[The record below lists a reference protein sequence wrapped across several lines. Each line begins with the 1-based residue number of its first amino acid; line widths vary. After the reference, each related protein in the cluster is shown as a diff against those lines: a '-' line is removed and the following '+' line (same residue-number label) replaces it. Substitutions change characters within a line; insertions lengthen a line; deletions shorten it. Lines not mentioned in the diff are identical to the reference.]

1 MSSGRKYSFSDALF
15 SSTFIHNPVLIQA
28 AGLCAIVAVATTL
41 KTAVLLAAAFF
52 PVLIITQ
59 VFACLALKKVPR
71 WIRVAIYLLIGTA
84 IIAGIIYAID
94 TFMPE
99 ISLGAGIYLALTAAN
114 SIIALHC
121 EKLAVKTDLRHAF
134 FDSVATALG
143 YAAVIIPV
151 GALREMIGSSTIW
164 GANIKVPMTYP
175 AILMPFGGF
184 LVLAFFAA
192 ALKALINKRFPE
204 HSAETEMKIKKTS
217 VIVSKKNLP
226 ENLAPAKAEE
236 APAEEEKET
245 AEAEET
251 VETEETAEAE
261 ETVETEETVEV
272 EETVE
277 TEDLKEDDLAH
288 LEPLDGEGKFDLS
301 DIFAKDD
308 EDEDDKDYGSAF
320 NRLFDEAKDFDSD
333 EKKEGDK

>member
-94 TFMPE
+94 TFIPE

-184 LVLAFFAA
+184 LFLAFFAA

-226 ENLAPAKAEE
+226 EDL

-245 AEAEET
+245 AKA
-251 VETEETAEAE
+251 
-261 ETVETEETVEV
+261 EETVEV

-277 TEDLKEDDLAH
+277 AEDPKEDDLAH
-288 LEPLDGEGKFDLS
+288 FEPLDGEGKFDLS

>member
-99 ISLGAGIYLALTAAN
+99 ISLGAGIYLALTEAN

-226 ENLAPAKAEE
+226 ENLAPA
-236 APAEEEKET
+236 EEEK
-245 AEAEET
+245 
-251 VETEETAEAE
+251 ETAEAE

-277 TEDLKEDDLAH
+277 AEDPKEDDLAH
-288 LEPLDGEGKFDLS
+288 FEPLDGEGKFDLS

>member
-59 VFACLALKKVPR
+59 VFACLALKRVPR

-226 ENLAPAKAEE
+226 EDL
-236 APAEEEKET
+236 APAEEEK
-245 AEAEET
+245 
-251 VETEETAEAE
+251 ETAEAE

-277 TEDLKEDDLAH
+277 AEDPKEDDLAH
-288 LEPLDGEGKFDLS
+288 FEPLDGKGKFDLS

-308 EDEDDKDYGSAF
+308 EDEDDKDYGSVF

>member
-1 MSSGRKYSFSDALF
+1 M
-15 SSTFIHNPVLIQA
+15 LIQA

-164 GANIKVPMTYP
+164 GANIKVPMTFP

-184 LVLAFFAA
+184 LFLAFFAA

-226 ENLAPAKAEE
+226 EDLAPAKAEE

-251 VETEETAEAE
+251 VETEET
-261 ETVETEETVEV
+261 VEV

-277 TEDLKEDDLAH
+277 AEDPKEDDLAH
-288 LEPLDGEGKFDLS
+288 FEPLDGEGKFDLS

>member
-226 ENLAPAKAEE
+226 ENLAPA
-236 APAEEEKET
+236 EEEK
-245 AEAEET
+245 
-251 VETEETAEAE
+251 ETAEAE

-277 TEDLKEDDLAH
+277 AEDPKEDDLAH
-288 LEPLDGEGKFDLS
+288 LEPLDGEGKIDLS

>member
-59 VFACLALKKVPR
+59 VFACLALKRVPR

-164 GANIKVPMTYP
+164 GANIKIPMTYP

-226 ENLAPAKAEE
+226 ENLAS
-236 APAEEEKET
+236 AEEEK
-245 AEAEET
+245 
-251 VETEETAEAE
+251 ETAEAE

-277 TEDLKEDDLAH
+277 AEDPKEDDLAH
-288 LEPLDGEGKFDLS
+288 FEPLDGEGKFDLS
-301 DIFAKDD
+301 DIFAKDN

>member
-41 KTAVLLAAAFF
+41 KTAVLLATAFF

-71 WIRVAIYLLIGTA
+71 WIRVAIDLLLGTA

-217 VIVSKKNLP
+217 VIVSKKNLL
-226 ENLAPAKAEE
+226 ENL

-245 AEAEET
+245 AETEET
-251 VETEETAEAE
+251 VEA
-261 ETVETEETVEV
+261 EETVEV

-277 TEDLKEDDLAH
+277 AEDPKEDDLAH
-288 LEPLDGEGKFDLS
+288 FEPLDGEGKFDLS

>member
-164 GANIKVPMTYP
+164 GANIKVPMTFP

-184 LVLAFFAA
+184 LFLAFFAA

-217 VIVSKKNLP
+217 VIVSKKNLL
-226 ENLAPAKAEE
+226 ENL

-245 AEAEET
+245 AES
-251 VETEETAEAE
+251 E

-277 TEDLKEDDLAH
+277 AEDPKEDDLAH
-288 LEPLDGEGKFDLS
+288 FEPLDGKGKFDLS

-308 EDEDDKDYGSAF
+308 EDEDDKDYGSVF

>member
-226 ENLAPAKAEE
+226 ENLAPA
-236 APAEEEKET
+236 EEEK
-245 AEAEET
+245 
-251 VETEETAEAE
+251 ETAEAE

-277 TEDLKEDDLAH
+277 AEDLKEDDLAH
-288 LEPLDGEGKFDLS
+288 FEPLDGKGKFDLS

>member
-59 VFACLALKKVPR
+59 VFACLALKRVPR

-94 TFMPE
+94 TFVPE

-164 GANIKVPMTYP
+164 GANIKIPMTYP

-226 ENLAPAKAEE
+226 ENLAPA
-236 APAEEEKET
+236 EEEK
-245 AEAEET
+245 
-251 VETEETAEAE
+251 ETAEAE

-277 TEDLKEDDLAH
+277 AEDPKEDDLTH
-288 LEPLDGEGKFDLS
+288 FEPLDGKGKFDLS

-308 EDEDDKDYGSAF
+308 EDEDDKDYGSVF

>member
-226 ENLAPAKAEE
+226 ENLAPA
-236 APAEEEKET
+236 EEEK
-245 AEAEET
+245 
-251 VETEETAEAE
+251 ETAEAE

-277 TEDLKEDDLAH
+277 AEDPKEDDLAH
-288 LEPLDGEGKFDLS
+288 FEPLDGEGKFDLS

>member
-59 VFACLALKKVPR
+59 VFACLALKRVPR

-143 YAAVIIPV
+143 YAAVIIPI

-164 GANIKVPMTYP
+164 GANIKVPMAFP

-184 LVLAFFAA
+184 LFLAFFAA

-226 ENLAPAKAEE
+226 ENLAPA
-236 APAEEEKET
+236 EEEKET

-251 VETEETAEAE
+251 VEAEETAEAE
-261 ETVETEETVEV
+261 ETVEV
-272 EETVE
+272 EETIE
-277 TEDLKEDDLAH
+277 AEDPKEDDLAH
-288 LEPLDGEGKFDLS
+288 FEPLDGEGKFDLS

>member
-59 VFACLALKKVPR
+59 VFACLALKRVPR

-226 ENLAPAKAEE
+226 ENLAPA
-236 APAEEEKET
+236 EEEKET
-245 AEAEET
+245 
-251 VETEETAEAE
+251 VEAE
-261 ETVETEETVEV
+261 ETVETEETVKV

-277 TEDLKEDDLAH
+277 AEDPKEDDLAH
-288 LEPLDGEGKFDLS
+288 FEPLDGKGKFDLS

-308 EDEDDKDYGSAF
+308 ENEDDKDYGSVF

>member
-59 VFACLALKKVPR
+59 VFACLALKRVPR

-143 YAAVIIPV
+143 YAAVIIPI

-226 ENLAPAKAEE
+226 ENLAPA
-236 APAEEEKET
+236 EEEK
-245 AEAEET
+245 
-251 VETEETAEAE
+251 ETAEAE

-277 TEDLKEDDLAH
+277 AEDPKEDDLAH
-288 LEPLDGEGKFDLS
+288 FEPLDGKGKFDLS

-308 EDEDDKDYGSAF
+308 EDEDDKDYGSVF

>member
-59 VFACLALKKVPR
+59 VFACLALKRVPR

-226 ENLAPAKAEE
+226 ENLAPA
-236 APAEEEKET
+236 EEEKET

-251 VETEETAEAE
+251 VETEEII
-261 ETVETEETVEV
+261 EV

-277 TEDLKEDDLAH
+277 AEDPKEDDLAH
-288 LEPLDGEGKFDLS
+288 FEPLDGEGKFDLS

>member
-226 ENLAPAKAEE
+226 ENLAPA
-236 APAEEEKET
+236 EEEK
-245 AEAEET
+245 
-251 VETEETAEAE
+251 ETAEAE

-277 TEDLKEDDLAH
+277 AEDPKEDDLAH
-288 LEPLDGEGKFDLS
+288 FEPLDGKGKFDLS

-320 NRLFDEAKDFDSD
+320 NRLFDEAKDFDSN

>member
-59 VFACLALKKVPR
+59 VFACLALKRVPR

-151 GALREMIGSSTIW
+151 GTLREMIGSSTIW
-164 GANIKVPMTYP
+164 GANIKIPMTYP

-226 ENLAPAKAEE
+226 EDL
-236 APAEEEKET
+236 APAEEEK
-245 AEAEET
+245 
-251 VETEETAEAE
+251 ETAEAE

-277 TEDLKEDDLAH
+277 AEDPKEDDLAH
-288 LEPLDGEGKFDLS
+288 FEPLDGEGKFDLS

>member
-59 VFACLALKKVPR
+59 VFACLALKRVPR

-184 LVLAFFAA
+184 LFLAFFAA

-226 ENLAPAKAEE
+226 ENLAPA
-236 APAEEEKET
+236 
-245 AEAEET
+245 
-251 VETEETAEAE
+251 E
-261 ETVETEETVEV
+261 ETVETEETVKV

-277 TEDLKEDDLAH
+277 AEDPKEDDLAH
-288 LEPLDGEGKFDLS
+288 FEPLDGKGKFDLS

>member
-28 AGLCAIVAVATTL
+28 TGLCAIVAVATTL

-226 ENLAPAKAEE
+226 ENLAPAK
-236 APAEEEKET
+236 EEK
-245 AEAEET
+245 
-251 VETEETAEAE
+251 ETAEAE

-277 TEDLKEDDLAH
+277 AEDPKEDDLAH
-288 LEPLDGEGKFDLS
+288 FEPLDGEGKFDLS

>member
-59 VFACLALKKVPR
+59 VFACLALKRVPR

-226 ENLAPAKAEE
+226 ENLAPTKSEE
-236 APAEEEKET
+236 APAEET
-245 AEAEET
+245 AEA
-251 VETEETAEAE
+251 V

-277 TEDLKEDDLAH
+277 AEGSKEDDLAH
-288 LEPLDGEGKFDLS
+288 FEPLDGEGKFDLS
-301 DIFAKDD
+301 DIFVKDG
-308 EDEDDKDYGSAF
+308 EDEDDRDYGSAF
-320 NRLFDEAKDFDSD
+320 NRLFDEAKNFDSD

>member
-59 VFACLALKKVPR
+59 VFACLALKRVPR

-94 TFMPE
+94 AFMPE

-184 LVLAFFAA
+184 LFLAFFAA

-226 ENLAPAKAEE
+226 ENLAPA
-236 APAEEEKET
+236 EEEK
-245 AEAEET
+245 
-251 VETEETAEAE
+251 ETAEAE

-277 TEDLKEDDLAH
+277 AEDPKEDDLAH
-288 LEPLDGEGKFDLS
+288 FEPLDGEGKFDLS

-308 EDEDDKDYGSAF
+308 EDEDDKDYGSVF

>member
-59 VFACLALKKVPR
+59 VFACLALKRVPR

-84 IIAGIIYAID
+84 IIAGIINAID
-94 TFMPE
+94 TFVPE

-164 GANIKVPMTYP
+164 GANIKIPMTYP

-226 ENLAPAKAEE
+226 ENLAPA
-236 APAEEEKET
+236 EEEKET
-245 AEAEET
+245 AEAEE
-251 VETEETAEAE
+251 A
-261 ETVETEETVEV
+261 VETEETVEV

-277 TEDLKEDDLAH
+277 AEDPKEDDLAH
-288 LEPLDGEGKFDLS
+288 FEPLDGEGKFDLS

-308 EDEDDKDYGSAF
+308 EDEDDKDYGSVF

>member
-59 VFACLALKKVPR
+59 VFACLALKRVPR

-164 GANIKVPMTYP
+164 GANIKVPMTFP

-184 LVLAFFAA
+184 LFLAFFAA

-226 ENLAPAKAEE
+226 ENLAPA
-236 APAEEEKET
+236 EEEK
-245 AEAEET
+245 
-251 VETEETAEAE
+251 ETAEAE

-277 TEDLKEDDLAH
+277 AEGPKEDDLAH
-288 LEPLDGEGKFDLS
+288 FEPLDGKGKFDLS

-308 EDEDDKDYGSAF
+308 EDEDDKDYGSVF

>member
-59 VFACLALKKVPR
+59 VFACLALKRVPR

-226 ENLAPAKAEE
+226 ENLAPA
-236 APAEEEKET
+236 EEEK
-245 AEAEET
+245 
-251 VETEETAEAE
+251 ETAEAE

-277 TEDLKEDDLAH
+277 AEDPKEDDLAH
-288 LEPLDGEGKFDLS
+288 FEPLDGEGKFDLS

-308 EDEDDKDYGSAF
+308 EDEDDKDYGSVF

>member
-59 VFACLALKKVPR
+59 VFACLALKRVPR
-71 WIRVAIYLLIGTA
+71 WIRVAISLLIGTA

-226 ENLAPAKAEE
+226 ENLAPA
-236 APAEEEKET
+236 EEEK
-245 AEAEET
+245 
-251 VETEETAEAE
+251 ETAEAE

-277 TEDLKEDDLAH
+277 AEDPKEDDLAH
-288 LEPLDGEGKFDLS
+288 FEPLDGKGKFDLS

-308 EDEDDKDYGSAF
+308 EDEDDKDYGSVF

>member
-59 VFACLALKKVPR
+59 VFACLALKRVPR

-226 ENLAPAKAEE
+226 ENLAPA
-236 APAEEEKET
+236 EEEK
-245 AEAEET
+245 
-251 VETEETAEAE
+251 ETAEAE

-277 TEDLKEDDLAH
+277 AEDLKEDDLAH
-288 LEPLDGEGKFDLS
+288 FEPLDGEGKFDLS

>member
-226 ENLAPAKAEE
+226 ENLAPA
-236 APAEEEKET
+236 EEEKET

-251 VETEETAEAE
+251 VEM
-261 ETVETEETVEV
+261 EETVEV

-277 TEDLKEDDLAH
+277 AEDPKEDDLAH
-288 LEPLDGEGKFDLS
+288 FEPLDGKGKFDLS
-301 DIFAKDD
+301 DIFAKDN

>member
-226 ENLAPAKAEE
+226 ENLAPA
-236 APAEEEKET
+236 EEEK
-245 AEAEET
+245 
-251 VETEETAEAE
+251 ETAEAE

-277 TEDLKEDDLAH
+277 AEDPKEDDLAH
-288 LEPLDGEGKFDLS
+288 FEPLDGKGKFDLS

-308 EDEDDKDYGSAF
+308 EDEDDKDYGSVF

>member
-143 YAAVIIPV
+143 YAAVIIPI

-164 GANIKVPMTYP
+164 GANIKVPMAFP

-184 LVLAFFAA
+184 LFLAFFAA

-226 ENLAPAKAEE
+226 ENLAPA
-236 APAEEEKET
+236 EEEKET

-251 VETEETAEAE
+251 VE
-261 ETVETEETVEV
+261 V

-277 TEDLKEDDLAH
+277 AEDPKEDDLAH
-288 LEPLDGEGKFDLS
+288 FEPLDGEGKFDLS

>member
-226 ENLAPAKAEE
+226 ENLAPA
-236 APAEEEKET
+236 EEEK
-245 AEAEET
+245 
-251 VETEETAEAE
+251 ETAEAE

-277 TEDLKEDDLAH
+277 AEDPKEDDLAH
-288 LEPLDGEGKFDLS
+288 FEPLDGEGKFDLS

-333 EKKEGDK
+333 EKKEGGK

>member
-184 LVLAFFAA
+184 LFLAFFAA

-226 ENLAPAKAEE
+226 EDL
-236 APAEEEKET
+236 APAEEEK
-245 AEAEET
+245 
-251 VETEETAEAE
+251 ETAEAE

-277 TEDLKEDDLAH
+277 AEDPKEDDLAH
-288 LEPLDGEGKFDLS
+288 FEPLDGEGKFDLS

>member
-164 GANIKVPMTYP
+164 GANIKIPMTYP

-226 ENLAPAKAEE
+226 EDL

-245 AEAEET
+245 AK
-251 VETEETAEAE
+251 AE

-272 EETVE
+272 EEVVE
-277 TEDLKEDDLAH
+277 AEDPKEDDLAH
-288 LEPLDGEGKFDLS
+288 FEPLDGKGKFDLS

>member
-59 VFACLALKKVPR
+59 VFACLALKRVPR

-164 GANIKVPMTYP
+164 GANIKVPMTFP

-226 ENLAPAKAEE
+226 ENLAPA
-236 APAEEEKET
+236 EEEK
-245 AEAEET
+245 
-251 VETEETAEAE
+251 ETAEAE

-277 TEDLKEDDLAH
+277 AEDPEEDDLAH
-288 LEPLDGEGKFDLS
+288 FEPLDGKGKFDLS

-308 EDEDDKDYGSAF
+308 EDEDDKDYGSVF

>member
-94 TFMPE
+94 IFMPE

-226 ENLAPAKAEE
+226 EDL
-236 APAEEEKET
+236 APAEEEK
-245 AEAEET
+245 
-251 VETEETAEAE
+251 ETAEAE

-277 TEDLKEDDLAH
+277 AEDPKEDDLAH
-288 LEPLDGEGKFDLS
+288 FEPLDGKGKFDLS

-308 EDEDDKDYGSAF
+308 EDEDDKDYGSVF

>member
-184 LVLAFFAA
+184 LFLAFFAA

-226 ENLAPAKAEE
+226 EDL
-236 APAEEEKET
+236 APAEEEK
-245 AEAEET
+245 
-251 VETEETAEAE
+251 ETAEAE

-277 TEDLKEDDLAH
+277 AEDPKEDDLAH
-288 LEPLDGEGKFDLS
+288 FEPLDGKGKFDLS

-308 EDEDDKDYGSAF
+308 EDEDDKDYGSVF

>member
-59 VFACLALKKVPR
+59 VFACLALKRVPR

-143 YAAVIIPV
+143 YAAVIIPI

-164 GANIKVPMTYP
+164 GANIKVPMAFP

-184 LVLAFFAA
+184 LFLAFFAA

-226 ENLAPAKAEE
+226 ENLAPA
-236 APAEEEKET
+236 EEEKET

-251 VETEETAEAE
+251 VE
-261 ETVETEETVEV
+261 V

-277 TEDLKEDDLAH
+277 AEDPKEDDLAH
-288 LEPLDGEGKFDLS
+288 FEPLDGKGKFDLS

-308 EDEDDKDYGSAF
+308 EDKDDKDYGSVF

>member
-1 MSSGRKYSFSDALF
+1 MKSGKKYSFSDALF
-15 SSTFIHNPVLIQA
+15 SSTLIHNPVLIQA

-59 VFACLALKKVPR
+59 VFACVALKRVPR
-71 WIRVAIYLLIGTA
+71 WIRVAIYLLLGTA
-84 IIAGIIYAID
+84 IISGIIYAID
-94 TFMPE
+94 IFVPE
-99 ISLGAGIYLALTAAN
+99 IRLGAGIYLALTAAN

-151 GALREMIGSSTIW
+151 GALREIIGSSTIW
-164 GANIKVPMTYP
+164 GVNIRIPVIYP
-175 AILMPFGGF
+175 AVLMPFGGF
-184 LVLAFFAA
+184 IFIAFFAA

-204 HSAETEMKIKKTS
+204 QSAETEMKIKKTS

-226 ENLAPAKAEE
+226 ENLAPA
-236 APAEEEKET
+236 EEEKET
-245 AEAEET
+245 AEAEEP
-251 VETEETAEAE
+251 VEA
-261 ETVETEETVEV
+261 EETVEV

-277 TEDLKEDDLAH
+277 AEDPEEDDLAH
-288 LEPLDGEGKFDLS
+288 FEPLDGKGKFDLA

-308 EDEDDKDYGSAF
+308 EDEDDKDYGSVF